1 MSIPPAAVASFA
13 LALLPTAALRNAPV
27 TTRYRIETKNETTV
41 DLSGFGAPSQ
51 QQNFN
56 LVSWIAVTVSDTAG
70 GRTIHVV
77 VDSMTF
83 GGNIAQLAQPTA
95 DSAKGGTVHGFV
107 DPNGHV
113 KNLTTKPQ
121 NLLLADVQ
129 GAVHAF
135 FPRVKA
141 GAKSGDAWSDTVE
154 VTNTSN
160 GANVKSTFWINY
172 TSAGQ
177 ETVAGIAA
185 TKLAATSSADVTG
198 TVDNPQMGTM
208 EVQGKIQGT
217 STSLVAAD
225 GRYLGGT
232 SSSTSDQMLKTAM
245 APGPIPVKT
254 IRTTTVTLLP

>member
-1 MSIPPAAVASFA
+1 MSIRPAAIASFA
-13 LALLPTAALRNAPV
+13 LAILPAPAIRNAAV

-51 QQNFN
+51 QQNFT
-56 LVSWIAVTVSDTAG
+56 LVSWIAVTVSDTTA
-70 GRTIHVV
+70 GRTVHVK

-83 GGNIAQLAQPTA
+83 GGNIAQLSQATA

-107 DPNGHV
+107 DTSGRV
-113 KNLTTKPQ
+113 KNLTANPQ
-121 NLLLADVQ
+121 NILLADVQ
-129 GAVHAF
+129 GAIYAF

-141 GAKSGDAWSDTVE
+141 GAKPGEAWSDTVE
-154 VTNTSN
+154 VTNTAN

-177 ETVAGIAA
+177 ESVAGIAA
-185 TKLAATSSADVTG
+185 LKLSAASSANVTG
-198 TVDNPQMGTM
+198 TLDNPQMGTM
-208 EVQGKIQGT
+208 EVEGKIKGN

-225 GRYLGGT
+225 GRYLGG
-232 SSSTSDQMLKTAM
+232 SSNSTSDQLLKTAM

-254 IRTTTVTLLP
+254 VRTSTITLLP